1 MREVNRRAI
10 TLQFVIF
17 VIQWGLMIV
26 GFGVLALVIAPLR
39 VITDP
44 SLGRFFDAGVKAGI
58 ALVLSVSWLFIWDR
72 QVRIYFYR
80 KGETRETG

>member
-1 MREVNRRAI
+1 MTEMNRRAI
-10 TLQFVIF
+10 ALQFIIF
-17 VIQWGLMIV
+17 AIQWGLIII

-44 SLGRFFDAGVKAGI
+44 GLGRFFDAGLKAGI

-80 KGETRETG
+80 RSETRETG